1 MPPRRPRTVQSKPE
15 ISRKELLSFI
25 AVCPCVPDWKAHH
38 YGAARGFDQYDF
50 VTALNHKCHDCFIQ
64 LERCWWDDDKS
75 HEFEFQNFNGFT
87 TAAQELTPQDIDEA
101 AATLRPIWL
110 QNSRQNANEECSVD
124 IQAKLMRAAI
134 AFVKDGALP
143 DFSSVASDDGAWH
156 IWARNA
162 TKLIRSLFND
172 SHWSAFAACLPALI
186 VPFLL
191 EQLDKELALT
201 GIERCS
207 AKLRT
212 YICEHVP
219 QAARQGLQER
229 FVFWQ
234 DFMSQGQPKTILA
247 QLTPGSF
254 YHSIVS
260 AIESISENREPRKP
274 PTS

>member
-143 DFSSVASDDGAWH
+143 DFSSVASDDEAWH

-172 SHWSAFAACLPALI
+172 SIGLLLPPACPHSSC
-186 VPFLL
+186 PSFLSSWI
-191 EQLDKELALT
+191 K
-201 GIERCS
+201 
-207 AKLRT
+207 
-212 YICEHVP
+212 
-219 QAARQGLQER
+219 
-229 FVFWQ
+229 
-234 DFMSQGQPKTILA
+234 
-247 QLTPGSF
+247 
-254 YHSIVS
+254 
-260 AIESISENREPRKP
+260 N
-274 PTS
+274 